1 MATTTAALLEAF
13 PSMAHDA
20 DLMPLMQRMAVIE
33 RLLQTNIETLKDP
46 TITHADLVRL
56 HKQQEGLLANARE
69 ITAKLESI
77 GWERIM
83 NRSLQKIEQGMTRLG
98 IRRS

>member
-1 MATTTAALLEAF
+1 MTTATEALLAAY
-13 PSMAHDA
+13 PSMADDA
-20 DLMPLMQRMAVIE
+20 ELMPVMQRMAVIE

-46 TITHADLVRL
+46 TITRADLVRL
-56 HKQQEGLLANARE
+56 HTQQEGLLANARE

-77 GWERIM
+77 GWERTM
-83 NRSLQKIEQGMTRLG
+83 NRSLQKIEQGMKRLG

>member
-1 MATTTAALLEAF
+1 
-13 PSMAHDA
+13 MAHDA
-20 DLMPLMQRMAVIE
+20 ELMPVMQRMAVVE

-56 HKQQEGLLANARE
+56 HAQQEGLLANARE

-77 GWERIM
+77 EWERTM
-83 NRSLQKIEQGMTRLG
+83 NRSLQKIEQGMKRLG